1 MRFSPLSFLI
11 GLGVAW
17 ALPVVAKSFRSLAV
31 EATVTGLAL
40 MDEAR
45 RVIAEQREHLE
56 DIAAE
61 AQARRDERQAAADAE
76 PEPVDLADSDDGET
90 ETQAAGNGDAAAG
103 ARRRRRGRRAPTAA
117 R

>member
-1 MRFSPLSFLI
+1 MPFSPLSFLV
-11 GLGVAW
+11 GVAAAW
-17 ALPVVAKSFRSLAV
+17 ALPVVARSFRSVAV

-45 RVIAEQREHLE
+45 RVIAEQRERLE

-61 AQARRDERQAAADAE
+61 ARARRDERLAAEDAELGDLAESDGAQADAE
-76 PEPVDLADSDDGET
+76 D
-90 ETQAAGNGDAAAG
+90 AGSQNGDAQSG
-103 ARRRRRGRRAPTAA
+103 GPGRRRGRRAPAGS

>member
-1 MRFSPLSFLI
+1 M
-11 GLGVAW
+11 
-17 ALPVVAKSFRSLAV
+17 
-31 EATVTGLAL
+31 TGLAL

-61 AQARRDERQAAADAE
+61 AQARRDERQAAEDAE
-76 PEPVDLADSDDGET
+76 PEPADLADSDDGET

-103 ARRRRRGRRAPTAA
+103 ARPRRRGRRAPRRRGDPCGPRRAGSSSSMPFPAGCACACRVTPISSG
-117 R
+117 